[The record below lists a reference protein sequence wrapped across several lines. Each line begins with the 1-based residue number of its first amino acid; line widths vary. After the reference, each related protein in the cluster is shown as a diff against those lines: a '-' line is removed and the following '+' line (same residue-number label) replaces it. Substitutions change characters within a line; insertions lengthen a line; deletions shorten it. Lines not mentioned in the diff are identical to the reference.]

1 MNERIRISAKN
12 LGAVALPDFCPRC
25 FWIKIKLQHRLPY
38 QIFPGIFSA
47 IDAYTKN
54 VIHGWFDRHGA
65 SPPWLA
71 DLGNL
76 AGYRLPPHYN
86 QFQIVDETYD
96 VLLTGS
102 PDGVFVR
109 PDGSYVIVDYKTARH
124 TATQDQLYPMYEVQ
138 LNAYARIGAQC
149 GLAPVSALALLYTEP
164 TTDKVV
170 VLSHGIHRDDGFVL
184 GFAAKVVPV
193 PLDGSILTPLLAQ
206 TREIHDRPTS
216 PPRRDG
222 CQDCAR
228 LDALMAIAEM

>member
-1 MNERIRISAKN
+1 MSEQIRISAKN

-25 FWIKIKLQHRLPY
+25 FWIKIKLRHRLPY

-65 SPPWLA
+65 PPPWLA

-76 AGYRLPPHYN
+76 VSYRPPPHYN

-109 PDGSYVIVDYKTARH
+109 PDGSCVIVDYKTARH

-138 LNAYARIGAQC
+138 LNAYARIGEQC

-164 TTDKVV
+164 ATDKATA
-170 VLSHGIHRDDGFVL
+170 LSYGIHRDDGFVM
-184 GFAAKVVPV
+184 GFVAKVVPV
-193 PLDGSILTPLLAQ
+193 PLDAGILTPLLAR
-206 TREIHDRPTS
+206 TREIHDRSTS

-222 CQDCAR
+222 CRDCAR
-228 LDALMAIAEM
+228 LDALVAVAGM